1 MSTAFITGCATG
13 FGQRLA
19 RRLLALGW
27 HVVATDP
34 DPAAVREALD
44 ASDTLRVFS
53 LDAGDPATVTAAV
66 ESALAWRPIDVLV
79 NNGGYAIFGTQEEAD
94 IDAVRD
100 MFEVNVLGLGRVTQ
114 ALLPCIRERHG
125 VVVNV
130 SSIAGRLVFPE
141 SGWYA
146 ATKHAVEAMSMA
158 LSQEVAADGVRV
170 RLIEPG
176 SFDTHFAERAAHKSK
191 PRDMAGPYA
200 SRFAQWDADKATALE
215 APQDPEM
222 VVDAI
227 LASLQTP
234 FPFQRVL
241 VGTDAQRLLGDR
253 KAPDPD
259 AWSRD
264 A

>member
-1 MSTAFITGCATG
+1 MPTAFITGCATG
-13 FGQRLA
+13 FGHRLA
-19 RRLLALGW
+19 HRLLKADW

-34 DPAAVREALD
+34 DAAALHQSFADSPRLLILQLDVGDAQAVSKAAV
-44 ASDTLRVFS
+44 
-53 LDAGDPATVTAAV
+53 AA
-66 ESALAWRPIDVLV
+66 AAWRPIDMLV

-114 ALLPCIRERHG
+114 ALLPSVRAQRG
-125 VVVNV
+125 VIVNV

-158 LSQEVAADGVRV
+158 LSQEVAQDGIRV

-176 SFDTHFAERAAHKSK
+176 SFDTHFAQRAAGKSK
-191 PRDMAGPYA
+191 PRDHDGPYA
-200 SRFAQWDADKATALE
+200 GRFAQWDADKDAALE
-215 APQDPEM
+215 PPQDPEL

-227 LASLQTP
+227 LASTHTP

-241 VGTDAQRLLGDR
+241 VGADARRLLGDR